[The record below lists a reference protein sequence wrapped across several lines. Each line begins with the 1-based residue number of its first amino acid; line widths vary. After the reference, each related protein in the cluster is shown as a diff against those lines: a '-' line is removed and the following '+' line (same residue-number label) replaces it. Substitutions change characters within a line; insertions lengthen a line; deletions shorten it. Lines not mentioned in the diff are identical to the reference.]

1 MIPFEDWVTAALA
14 YAGQGWPVVP
24 LFSINVATGACTCG
38 RKPGVDCSP
47 GKHPRTDHGLSDAST
62 DPAAI
67 EAWGKLWPQSN
78 LAMLTGAASGYIVLD
93 VDPKHG
99 GLESIKAMLGTDVPG
114 PEWGAVAIQRTGSGG
129 YHLLYRHPD
138 KTLKNRVG
146 LRPGLDIRGD
156 GGYIVVAPSNHATD
170 GVYDGVYEWLSV

>member
-1 MIPFEDWVTAALA
+1 MLVPFDSWVTGALA
-14 YAGQGWPVVP
+14 YAGLGWPVIP
-24 LFSINVATGACTCG
+24 LHRIVNGACDCG
-38 RKPGVDCSP
+38 RKPGADCSP
-47 GKHPRTDHGLSDAST
+47 GKHPRTDHGLADASI
-62 DPAAI
+62 DPLVI
-67 EAWGKLWPQSN
+67 KAWGDQWAESN

-99 GLESIKAMLGTDVPG
+99 GMESIKDMFGTDVPG
-114 PEWGAVAIQRTGSGG
+114 PEWGTKVIQRTGSGG

-156 GGYIVVAPSNHATD
+156 GGYIVVAPSNHES
-170 GVYDGVYEWLSV
+170 GGMYEWLSV